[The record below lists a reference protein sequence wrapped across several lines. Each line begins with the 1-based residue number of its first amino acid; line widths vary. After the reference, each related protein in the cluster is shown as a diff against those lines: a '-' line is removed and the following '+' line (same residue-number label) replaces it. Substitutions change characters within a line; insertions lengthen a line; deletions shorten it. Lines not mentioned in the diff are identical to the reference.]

1 MIRIEGLEAVMHRVQ
16 ELNIRFGIEQR
27 TYNKQNAV
35 QEASSKTFA
44 QELQEAK
51 EAKATS
57 DVPKNKDSVSTGDSD
72 TNTILAAMA
81 KRYQVDPRLAA
92 AVAQVE
98 SNGRQEAVSSAGAIG
113 VMQLMPGTAQSLG
126 VDPYD
131 KQQNIEGGVKY
142 LRQLLDT
149 FGGDVAKAVA
159 AYNAGPQAVKNYNGI
174 PPYGETQ
181 NYVNKVLDIYR

>member
-51 EAKATS
+51 EAKGTS
-57 DVPKNKDSVSTGDSD
+57 YIPKNKDSVSTGDSD

-98 SNGRQEAVSSAGAIG
+98 SNGRKEAVSSAGAIG